1 MTDFAIKFT
10 NHRDCLSLS
19 SMFQGGL
26 CASLTTRKARLFESH
41 QIIYGIGDK
50 ASSVFFLRSGLVKL
64 NAVSSDGKEIIL
76 SVHKPDEIFGEF
88 CLCEGKRNEMAVAM
102 ETSEIVEIRF
112 EELLQQLQQNND
124 AMLNFLISV
133 CQRLSKAHQIISEFS
148 FDNLPKRLARAL
160 LRLADDIG
168 QETANGTELTHYITQ
183 EELAQMV
190 SARREVVSTALGRLR
205 DGNLVFYSRKGKLTI
220 NRSAMLAYVES
231 DEEQPP
237 RPGAQKIG
245 TV

>member
-1 MTDFAIKFT
+1 MDEFAINFKA
-10 NHRDCLSLS
+10 HQDCQSLS
-19 SMFQGGL
+19 SLFQGGL
-26 CASLTTRKARLFESH
+26 CETLTARKGRLFESN
-41 QIIYGIGDK
+41 QIIYGIGDR
-50 ASSVFFLRSGLVKL
+50 ASSVFFLRQGLVKL
-64 NAVSSDGKEIIL
+64 NAVSSDGKEVIL
-76 SVHKPDEIFGEF
+76 SVHKPNEIFGEF

-112 EELLQQLQQNND
+112 EELLEQLQQNHE

-168 QETANGTELTHYITQ
+168 QESPNGTELTHYITQ

-190 SARREVVSTALGRLR
+190 SARREVVSTALSRLR
-205 DGNLVFYSRKGKLTI
+205 DRQLVFYSRKGKLTI

-231 DEEQPP
+231 EAEETLQSK
-237 RPGAQKIG
+237 AQKVR

>member
-1 MTDFAIKFT
+1 MTDFAIHFT
-10 NHRDCLSLS
+10 AHEDCLSLS
-19 SMFQGGL
+19 SLFQGGL
-26 CASLTTRKARLFESH
+26 CETLTARKGRRFEGN
-41 QIIYGIGDK
+41 QIIYNIGDR
-50 ASSVFFLRSGLVKL
+50 ASSVFFLRQGLVKL
-64 NAVSSDGKEIIL
+64 NAVSSDGKEVIL
-76 SVHKPDEIFGEF
+76 SVHKPNEIFGEF

-102 ETSEIVEIRF
+102 EASEIVEIRF
-112 EELLQQLQQNND
+112 EELLEQLQQNHE

-168 QETANGTELTHYITQ
+168 QESPNGTELTHYITQ

-190 SARREVVSTALGRLR
+190 SARREVVSTALSRLR
-205 DGNLVFYSRKGKLTI
+205 DRQLISYSRKGKLTI
-220 NRSAMLAYVES
+220 NRAAMLAYVES
-231 DEEQPP
+231 DEEETVQPKA
-237 RPGAQKIG
+237 RKMR

>member
-1 MTDFAIKFT
+1 MTDSAINFT
-10 NHRDCLSLS
+10 DHQDCLSLS

-26 CASLTTRKARLFESH
+26 CASLTNRKGRLFESN

-50 ASSVFFLRSGLVKL
+50 ASSVFFLRTGLVKL

-102 ETSEIVEIRF
+102 ESSEIVEIRF
-112 EELLQQLQQNND
+112 EELIQQLQQNND

-160 LRLADDIG
+160 LRLADDLG

-190 SARREVVSTALGRLR
+190 SARREVVSTALSRLR
-205 DGNLVFYSRKGKLTI
+205 DSHLVFYSRKGKLTI
-220 NRSAMLAYVES
+220 NRSAILAYLES
-231 DEEQPP
+231 EDEQTPHP
-237 RPGAQKIG
+237 RAQKIG
-245 TV
+245 TI

>member
-1 MTDFAIKFT
+1 MTDFAINFT
-10 NHRDCLSLS
+10 AHEDCLSLS
-19 SMFQGGL
+19 SLFQGGL
-26 CASLTTRKARLFESH
+26 CETLTARKGRLFESN
-41 QIIYGIGDK
+41 QIIYSIGDR
-50 ASSVFFLRSGLVKL
+50 ASSVFFLRQGLVKL
-64 NAVSSDGKEIIL
+64 NAVSSDGKEVIL
-76 SVHKPDEIFGEF
+76 SVHKPNEIFGEF

-112 EELLQQLQQNND
+112 EELLEQLEQSHE

-148 FDNLPKRLARAL
+148 FDNLPRRLARAL

-168 QETANGTELTHYITQ
+168 QEGANGTELTHHITQ

-205 DGNLVFYSRKGKLTI
+205 DRQLVFYSRKGKLTI
-220 NRSAMLAYVES
+220 NRAAMLAYVES
-231 DEEQPP
+231 DEEEALQPKT
-237 RPGAQKIG
+237 QKMRI
-245 TV
+245 V